1 MDIKQ
6 EEERLKKEFKK
17 NRNSVRTS
25 FASSVVNKQNRLN
38 SNWNSCDIIF
48 TGTGPNG
55 NEGFFSYNQDNNTYS
70 YMPGIT
76 TSSIYPA
83 TYNWRWDVAMWDDKL
98 YCRMKREDSHWLH
111 SSTSC
116 LDPVNDCPMYIEEYQ
131 INFSTSSVTLLRQ
144 IPVLNYC
151 SSVHPFGTLTSWS
164 NGWQSGQGNVRYW
177 SDQGEPIAVGHAMTM
192 KDANTII
199 HGSING
205 PRLVGTGNWDQWI
218 FETDISGTNG
228 VTNALFPIS
237 TWRNLSQ
244 GGMDNGIYES
254 VDILYIQ
261 NTDEYLISLKKIA
274 GQAQYPERLLRLYSS
289 SGLIL
294 DELTHT
300 FFGLGLY
307 ISPYDSKIYITGPD
321 VSSSSGS
328 TIHEVTLNPLNIGP
342 AIQNT
347 GLIQVN
353 GATHPNVFQPCN
365 TTPPPPPPP
374 STTPCY
380 NIGDIGPG
388 GGIVFALPN
397 TGINNSNFVYEINAD
412 AIQLATTP
420 LALLP
425 NECRNQKPLIVK
437 VRQLSASFGTIPNTA
452 LRFEYGPGSQNPTFF
467 PSDINPGDI
476 LNAFD
481 ITGNSLFTAGI
492 VPQVTTVTLIAPSPP
507 LFTNTHCLIEFNTP
521 MNGPANSQP
530 ATNATFYVT
539 PSNVPVNGAE
549 WGGYDRPI
557 ITSELFGE
565 GKKNTD
571 IIAAVTQTNNP
582 PSHPT
587 VPSHDIAADLTLAF
601 SQNNLDDWFLPS
613 YEELEEA
620 FNVLGSNGLNMLP
633 NPSGINNEKT
643 VYWTSTGLN
652 PVNNQLV
659 GGVNSNELAWCYIT
673 PFNTTFLYR
682 KCKTLSVL
690 PVRRFECP
698 EDKGIVYDYRLA
710 KSAVGGFGP
719 PISPSYTPGN
729 IGYMGDDTSA
739 NLDVGDEFSID
750 VEVIA
755 NGMDPSGFSQ
765 PSAQYPNG
773 IGPGDV
779 VVEPLPGQSSLA
791 GSAMIGFTWDAG
803 STQFD
808 PSSWGPMQYI
818 TPNGRWV
825 FDDPGFF
832 AQTSLPIG
840 TVKNMTGNNYQ
851 TISNPYNTGP
861 AVFVNKNT
869 EIGRPWL
876 TIKLSGHDVRLNYV
890 KGIMRSFPG
899 YNGLHTNKFDPPN
912 DIGGTRKFRFNIKV
926 YTQFEELIADY
937 DYNLKSPTICNFCGH
952 TRCTWEL
959 YGDLLNVNYVN
970 PAYATDPNYPSV
982 IDIRKHFGRPNGIGF
997 GTNYGQFSD
1006 EGHGYV
1012 SIELLDTEFIDPQ
1025 GIYAVTPLRWT
1036 NYNPPSWSN
1045 GRGNTL
1051 NLQNWM
1057 GTGLNRRATDPNNL
1071 PPEWSTVWNRFPW
1084 GAVCYPCGFYQNN
1097 CTNIR
1102 KREWMAELPYSSFT
1116 YWGYTQNLQNYPFDC
1131 TGNLSMTPNVVTI
1144 PSWGSHLGDTPALSY
1159 PNIPYG
1165 QVINAFTDLT
1175 IGHPCNPP
1183 PPPND
1188 PDFVG
1193 DPNSKVIEITGE
1205 TIKNF
1210 TGNEN
1215 YDKETKDCIQQSNIA
1230 KDYEQF
1236 KNSLGIEE
1244 PAIMINIDNPNES
1257 FIDDNFSIRQ
1267 NFVENNKEAKETG
1280 PFAIAGYYPLY
1291 DTIKGARFASKTPL
1305 EARNSEDTH
1314 GYHIHEFNGIEYYMP
1329 NGLELG
1335 VTQFHG
1341 DYVVEEQKI
1350 APALCSYDDIKK
1362 AAGAIL
1368 YPVYATSPQAMN
1380 IWYNNFITFQQN
1392 MWAHFQNAG
1401 CSWWVNRI
1409 NLWTSQLPGITN
1421 AYQLAL
1427 KNAKIDFAY
1436 QMNSVCGCPPIPPVA
1451 PQPVLKVAETIEEV
1465 EIIQDEQDIQ
1475 PIEPVYTPPPIIT
1488 PPEEDEET
1496 PPTYTPPSSGGY

>member
-17 NRNSVRTS
+17 NRNSVRNRR
-25 FASSVVNKQNRLN
+25 ARQAGYRCSVVRFMANNNILLWLDPSDPASLSPLVSTMPDRLTQLTSAGYTSIIESNIAIAKYGEKVWIHGEDAGQPGNPKVIIEWNLDVIALSLSLSNVYYELPAAGNPNLGNSVIGAGMCAIDTNTLVVAKGKIGRINLN
-38 SNWNSCDIIF
+38 SSNS
-48 TGTGPNG
+48 
-55 NEGFFSYNQDNNTYS
+55 TY
-70 YMPGIT
+70 I
-76 TSSIYPA
+76 
-83 TYNWRWDVAMWDDKL
+83 V
-98 YCRMKREDSHWLH
+98 
-111 SSTSC
+111 
-116 LDPVNDCPMYIEEYQ
+116 DP
-131 INFSTSSVTLLRQ
+131 
-144 IPVLNYC
+144 
-151 SSVHPFGTLTSWS
+151 
-164 NGWQSGQGNVRYW
+164 
-177 SDQGEPIAVGHAMTM
+177 
-192 KDANTII
+192 NTINI
-199 HGSING
+199 
-205 PRLVGTGNWDQWI
+205 TG
-218 FETDISGTNG
+218 G
-228 VTNALFPIS
+228 VCQGDVVYLPSSNS
-237 TWRNLSQ
+237 T
-244 GGMDNGIYES
+244 ITS
-254 VDILYIQ
+254 VF
-261 NTDEYLISLKKIA
+261 
-274 GQAQYPERLLRLYSS
+274 SS
-289 SGLIL
+289 SGVP
-294 DELTHT
+294 H
-300 FFGLGLY
+300 FWQHH
-307 ISPYDSKIYITGPD
+307 DSNGNLLHQLNYP
-321 VSSSSGS
+321 SSSDFVVSMFCHNGKIIAPSGAGFTGVMLEIQVDPFTGVLS
-328 TIHEVTLNPLNIGP
+328 TVNSGLSFKNAEDMASDPECCGD
-342 AIQNT
+342 T
-347 GLIQVN
+347 GLPGN
-353 GATHPNVFQPCN
+353 PGCTDPAATNYDPTATVDDGSC
-365 TTPPPPPPP
+365 TYPPPPPP
-374 STTPCY
+374 PCY

-412 AIQLATTP
+412 PIQLATTP

-425 NECRNQKPLIVK
+425 NKCRNQKLLTIKTRDVGQTVPNNAIV
-437 VRQLSASFGTIPNTA
+437 VD
-452 LRFEYGPGSQNPTFF
+452 YGPGSNNPSFF
-467 PSDINPGDI
+467 PSDVNVGDI

-481 ITGNSLFTAGI
+481 INGNGLFSPGV
-492 VPQVTTVTLIAPSPP
+492 VPTVTLKTLLPNNFVFIAFSA
-507 LFTNTHCLIEFNTP
+507 F

-530 ATNATFYVT
+530 SETVTFYTT
-539 PSNVPVNGAE
+539 PGFVPVNGAE
-549 WGGYDRPI
+549 WGGYDKPI

-652 PVNNQLV
+652 PVNNQLA
-659 GGVNSNELAWCYIT
+659 GNVNSNELAWAYIT
-673 PFNTTFLYR
+673 PFNTHILYR

-729 IGYMGDDTSA
+729 IGYMGDDTSS
-739 NLDVGDEFSID
+739 LPLTIGDEFSID

-755 NGMDPSGFSQ
+755 NGIDPGGFSL

-779 VVEPLPGQSSLA
+779 VVEPLPGTGGVA
-791 GSAMIGFTWDAG
+791 GPAMIGFTWDAG

-818 TPNGRWV
+818 TSNGRWV
-825 FDDPGFF
+825 FDDSGFF

-851 TISNPYNTGP
+851 TIPNPYNTGP

-899 YNGLHTNKFDPPN
+899 YLGIHTNKFDPPN
-912 DIGGTRKFRFNIKV
+912 DIGGTRKFKFNIKV

-937 DYNLKSPTICNFCGH
+937 DYNLKSPTSCNFCSH

-970 PAYATDPNYPSV
+970 PAYATDPNHPSV

-997 GTNYGQFSD
+997 GTGYGQFSD

-1012 SIELLDTEFIDPQ
+1012 SIELLDTEFVDPQ

-1071 PPEWSTVWNRFPW
+1071 PPEWDPVWNRFPW
-1084 GAVCYPCGFYQNN
+1084 GAVCYPCGFYYNN

-1144 PSWGSHLGDTPALSY
+1144 PSWGTHLGDTPALSY
-1159 PNIPYG
+1159 PNIPYS
-1165 QVINAFTDLT
+1165 QVVNAFTDLT

-1183 PPPND
+1183 VPPND

-1193 DPNSKVIEITGE
+1193 DPNSKVIEITSE

-1257 FIDDNFSIRQ
+1257 FIDDNFSVRQ

-1291 DTIKGARFASKTPL
+1291 DTIKGAKYASTTPL
-1305 EARNSEDTH
+1305 EARDNEDTH
-1314 GYHIHEFNGIEYYMP
+1314 GYHIHEFNGVEYYMP

-1341 DYVVEEQKI
+1341 DYVVEEQQKT

-1421 AYQLAL
+1421 TYQLAL

-1488 PPEEDEET
+1488 PPEEDEEP

>member
-6 EEERLKKEFKK
+6 EEERLKKKFKK
-17 NRNSVRTS
+17 NRRSVARRSTNNTGSICSLPCVVLQHTGGNDIVAYDFDTGASIVILNLSNGNSQGVPTGSGPINIYQQAQTGDIAKYGDKFWIRERLSGQVQKFHEFILNNDCSCTFIRSVNVQTTGFISGNLSGITAVNDTNLIIGGCKEGNTGLTHALNIDISGNIGVATS
-25 FASSVVNKQNRLN
+25 FCVIDSNAIAGDICYIPSS
-38 SNWNSCDIIF
+38 
-48 TGTGPNG
+48 
-55 NEGFFSYNQDNNTYS
+55 
-70 YMPGIT
+70 
-76 TSSIYPA
+76 
-83 TYNWRWDVAMWDDKL
+83 
-98 YCRMKREDSHWLH
+98 
-111 SSTSC
+111 
-116 LDPVNDCPMYIEEYQ
+116 
-131 INFSTSSVTLLRQ
+131 
-144 IPVLNYC
+144 
-151 SSVHPFGTLTSWS
+151 
-164 NGWQSGQGNVRYW
+164 
-177 SDQGEPIAVGHAMTM
+177 
-192 KDANTII
+192 NTII
-199 HGSING
+199 TIGGDRVRHYDSNGSLLG
-205 PRLVGTGNWDQWI
+205 QI
-218 FETDISGTNG
+218 FHSQFITNPTVQSPFSSYCYDGEVYFSTLASGVIKVDLTNY
-228 VTNALFPIS
+228 T
-237 TWRNLSQ
+237 LSQ
-244 GGMDNGIYES
+244 ANFNI
-254 VDILYIQ
+254 
-261 NTDEYLISLKKIA
+261 
-274 GQAQYPERLLRLYSS
+274 
-289 SGLIL
+289 
-294 DELTHT
+294 
-300 FFGLGLY
+300 
-307 ISPYDSKIYITGPD
+307 PYGKDGA
-321 VSSSSGS
+321 SSSSCC
-328 TIHEVTLNPLNIGP
+328 NP
-342 AIQNT
+342 
-347 GLIQVN
+347 
-353 GATHPNVFQPCN
+353 N
-365 TTPPPPPPP
+365 TTPPPPPP
-374 STTPCY
+374 STTSCY

-412 AIQLATTP
+412 PIQLATTP

-467 PSDINPGDI
+467 PSDVVPGQI

-481 ITGNSLFTAGI
+481 ITGSSLFTAGVI
-492 VPQVTTVTLIAPSPP
+492 PQVTNVTLIAPSPP

-620 FNVLGSNGLNMLP
+620 FNVLGSNGLDMLP
-633 NPSGINNEKT
+633 NPSGINDERT

-652 PVNNQLV
+652 PVNNQLA
-659 GGVNSNELAWCYIT
+659 GNVNSNELAWCYIT

-710 KSAVGGFGP
+710 KSSVGGFGP
-719 PISPSYTPGN
+719 PVYPSYTPGN
-729 IGYMGDDTSA
+729 IGYMGDDTSS
-739 NLDVGDEFSID
+739 LPLTIGDEFSVD

-755 NGMDPSGFSQ
+755 NGTDPSGFSL

-779 VVEPLPGQSSLA
+779 IVEPLPGTGGVA
-791 GSAMIGFTWDAG
+791 GPAMIGFTWDAG

-818 TPNGRWV
+818 TSNGRWV

-851 TISNPYNTGP
+851 SIPNPYNTGP

-869 EIGRPWL
+869 EIGRSWL

-899 YNGLHTNKFDPPN
+899 YYGIHTNKFDPPN

-937 DYNLKSPTICNFCGH
+937 DYNLKSPTSCNFCSH

-970 PAYATDPNYPSV
+970 PAYATDPNHPSV
-982 IDIRKHFGRPNGIGF
+982 IDIRKHFGRPSNPNYGF
-997 GTNYGQFSD
+997 GGSYGQFSD

-1012 SIELLDTEFIDPQ
+1012 SIELLDTEFVDPQ

-1051 NLQNWM
+1051 NLQDWM

-1084 GAVCYPCGFYQNN
+1084 GAVCYPCGFYYNN

-1116 YWGYTQNLQNYPFDC
+1116 YWGYTQGLQNYPFDC
-1131 TGNLSMTPNVVTI
+1131 TGNLSMTPNVVTM
-1144 PSWGSHLGDTPALSY
+1144 PSWGTHLGATPALSY
-1159 PNIPYG
+1159 PNIPFN
-1165 QVINAFTDLT
+1165 QVISAFTDLT

-1183 PPPND
+1183 VTPND

-1193 DPNSKVIEITGE
+1193 DPNSKVIEITGK

-1257 FIDDNFSIRQ
+1257 FIDDNFSVRQ
-1267 NFVENNKEAKETG
+1267 NFVKNNKEAKETG
-1280 PFAIAGYYPLY
+1280 PFAILGYYPLY
-1291 DTIKGARFASKTPL
+1291 DTIKGAVFASPIPL
-1305 EARNSEDTH
+1305 EARDSENTH
-1314 GYHIHEFNGIEYYMP
+1314 GYHIHEFNGVEYYMP
-1329 NGLELG
+1329 NGLQMG

-1341 DYVVEEQKI
+1341 DYDGQIIEEPKTEITQEVVEQEEE
-1350 APALCSYDDIKK
+1350 
-1362 AAGAIL
+1362 
-1368 YPVYATSPQAMN
+1368 
-1380 IWYNNFITFQQN
+1380 IT
-1392 MWAHFQNAG
+1392 
-1401 CSWWVNRI
+1401 
-1409 NLWTSQLPGITN
+1409 
-1421 AYQLAL
+1421 Y
-1427 KNAKIDFAY
+1427 
-1436 QMNSVCGCPPIPPVA
+1436 
-1451 PQPVLKVAETIEEV
+1451 
-1465 EIIQDEQDIQ
+1465 IQ
-1475 PIEPVYTPPPIIT
+1475 PQQEVQEQETPIVL
-1488 PPEEDEET
+1488 PEEDEEPP
-1496 PPTYTPPSSGGY
+1496 PPTYTPPPSTPSSSGSSGSRGY

>member
-6 EEERLKKEFKK
+6 QEEEIKKKFGK
-17 NRNSVRTS
+17 NRTNSTRAR
-25 FASSVVNKQNRLN
+25 FASGCNKAVLFVRQLN
-38 SNWNSCDIIF
+38 WPNPGNFLFRYNHDTQTETQMSGDHTLMGKTIAVWDNMLYTIHSGCGDPLYDDIIEFELDYLANTF
-48 TGTGPNG
+48 TFVRSIALGNTG
-55 NEGFFSYNQDNNTYS
+55 
-70 YMPGIT
+70 
-76 TSSIYPA
+76 
-83 TYNWRWDVAMWDDKL
+83 V
-98 YCRMKREDSHWLH
+98 
-111 SSTSC
+111 
-116 LDPVNDCPMYIEEYQ
+116 
-131 INFSTSSVTLLRQ
+131 LRQ
-144 IPVLNYC
+144 C
-151 SSVHPFGTLTSWS
+151 GT
-164 NGWQSGQGNVRYW
+164 NN
-177 SDQGEPIAVGHAMTM
+177 AATM
-192 KDANTII
+192 KDAGTMIINWVASGGSGPLEVIDITGSIAQYVQPSYTPPYPPDGDMVYLADTNQVLVTTNSGASRITLYDLPTGNVMATFPFQGNAATNVKNDALYLHDDKIYAPIWEDPAFGPSGIREIIVSGNTITI
-199 HGSING
+199 
-205 PRLVGTGNWDQWI
+205 GNQWDPNQFSDGNTQDLKWR
-218 FETDISGTNG
+218 DSDSGCVSTN
-228 VTNALFPIS
+228 
-237 TWRNLSQ
+237 
-244 GGMDNGIYES
+244 
-254 VDILYIQ
+254 
-261 NTDEYLISLKKIA
+261 
-274 GQAQYPERLLRLYSS
+274 
-289 SGLIL
+289 SG
-294 DELTHT
+294 
-300 FFGLGLY
+300 
-307 ISPYDSKIYITGPD
+307 
-321 VSSSSGS
+321 
-328 TIHEVTLNPLNIGP
+328 NP
-342 AIQNT
+342 
-347 GLIQVN
+347 V
-353 GATHPNVFQPCN
+353 
-365 TTPPPPPPP
+365 
-374 STTPCY
+374 TTPCY

-412 AIQLATTP
+412 PIQLATTQ

-425 NECRNQKPLIVK
+425 NECKNQKPLIIKTRDVGQT
-437 VRQLSASFGTIPNTA
+437 VPNNA
-452 LRFEYGPGSQNPTFF
+452 IVVDYGPGSNNPSFF
-467 PSDINPGDI
+467 PSDINVGDI

-481 ITGNSLFTAGI
+481 INGNGLFSPGV
-492 VPQVTTVTLIAPSPP
+492 VPTVTLKTLLPNNFVFIAFSA
-507 LFTNTHCLIEFNTP
+507 F

-530 ATNATFYVT
+530 SETVTFYTT
-539 PSNVPVNGAE
+539 PGFVPVNGAE
-549 WGGYDRPI
+549 WGGYDKPI

-620 FNVLGSNGLNMLP
+620 FNVLGSNGLDMLP
-633 NPSGINNEKT
+633 NPTGINNEKT

-652 PVNNQLV
+652 PVNNQLI
-659 GGVNSNELAWCYIT
+659 GNVNSNELAWCYIT

-698 EDKGIVYDYRLA
+698 EDKGIRYDYRLA
-710 KSAVGGFGP
+710 KSSVGGFGAP
-719 PISPSYTPGN
+719 AFPSFTPGN
-729 IGYMGDDTSA
+729 IGYMGDDMTST
-739 NLDVGDEFSID
+739 LDVGEEFSID
-750 VEVIA
+750 VQVMA
-755 NGMDPSGFSQ
+755 NGTDPSGFSQ

-779 VVEPLPGQSSLA
+779 VVEPLPGTGGVA
-791 GSAMIGFTWDAG
+791 GPAMIGFTWDSG

-818 TPNGRWV
+818 TPSGKWV

-832 AQTSLPIG
+832 AQTGLPIG

-851 TISNPYNTGP
+851 TISNPYWTGP

-912 DIGGTRKFRFNIKV
+912 DTGGTRKFKFNIKV

-937 DYNLKSPTICNFCGH
+937 DYSLKSPTISNFCSH

-970 PAYATDPNYPSV
+970 PAYATDPNHPSV
-982 IDIRKHFGRPNGIGF
+982 IDIRKHFGRPSNPSLGF
-997 GTNYGQFSD
+997 GGSYGQFSD

-1012 SIELLDTEFIDPQ
+1012 SIELLDTEFVDPQ
-1025 GIYAVTPLRWT
+1025 GIFAATPLRWT

-1084 GAVCYPCGFYQNN
+1084 GAVCYPCGFWQNN

-1116 YWGYTQNLQNYPFDC
+1116 YWGYTQGLQNFPFDC

-1144 PSWGSHLGDTPALSY
+1144 PSWGSHLGTTPALSY
-1159 PNIPYG
+1159 PNIPYS

-1183 PPPND
+1183 VPPND

-1193 DPNSKVIEITGE
+1193 DPNSKVIEITSE

-1244 PAIMINIDNPNES
+1244 AAIMINIDNPNES
-1257 FIDDNFSIRQ
+1257 FIDDNFSVRQ
-1267 NFVENNKEAKETG
+1267 NFVENNKETKETG

-1291 DTIKGARFASKTPL
+1291 DTIKGARFASTIPL
-1305 EARNSEDTH
+1305 EARDNEDTH

-1341 DYVVEEQKI
+1341 DYVVEEQQKT

-1362 AAGAIL
+1362 AAGAIM

-1409 NLWTSQLPGITN
+1409 NIWTSQLPSITN

-1475 PIEPVYTPPPIIT
+1475 PIEPVYTPPPIII
-1488 PPEEDEET
+1488 PPEEDEES
-1496 PPTYTPPSSGGY
+1496 PPTYTPTPSRPSGSGSSGSGGY